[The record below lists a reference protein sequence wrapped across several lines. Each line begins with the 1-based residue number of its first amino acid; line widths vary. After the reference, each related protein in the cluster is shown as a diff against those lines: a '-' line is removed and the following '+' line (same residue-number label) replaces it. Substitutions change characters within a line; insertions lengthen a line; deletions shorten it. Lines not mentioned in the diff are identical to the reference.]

1 VCTFGQV
8 IFLHDQQAQ
17 VLAVV
22 EGAADVAFVRAD
34 QPTILAAEG
43 VISLDDVKIL
53 SPVRMPFTLLHTP
66 LIVPCLHADSD
77 MLPHILHALH
87 CHTAA
92 AGDLLNCSLH

>member
-1 VCTFGQV
+1 M

-22 EGAADVAFVRAD
+22 EGTADVAFVRAD

-53 SPVRMPFTLLHTP
+53 SPVRMPFVLLHTP
-66 LIVPCLHADSD
+66 LIVPCLS
-77 MLPHILHALH
+77 
-87 CHTAA
+87 C
-92 AGDLLNCSLH
+92 

>member
-1 VCTFGQV
+1 M
-8 IFLHDQQAQ
+8 IFLHDQQEQ

-66 LIVPCLHADSD
+66 LIVPCLS
-77 MLPHILHALH
+77 
-87 CHTAA
+87 C
-92 AGDLLNCSLH
+92 